1 MRHPLYLLLWCL
13 LFLPMQSFAQ
23 LKAGIKVG
31 FNSTQLTNSKE
42 IQYQD
47 PQGIEEFALRIKEAK
62 YGFHLGAYLKG
73 YIGKFFIQ
81 PEVLLNSNTT
91 TYNFSTSLTDR
102 VLSETYQYL
111 DIPFMLGVDMGILNI
126 QAGPVGHVFIN
137 SSSELGS
144 AAGIQEKWDDLS
156 WGWQAGIGFDIWK
169 FNLDLR
175 YEGNFYRYGDHLTF
189 FGENYTISNQ
199 PSRIITSLGFVF

>member
-1 MRHPLYLLLWCL
+1 MRHLLFPLLSCLLL
-13 LFLPMQSFAQ
+13 LPLQSVAQ
-23 LKAGIKVG
+23 LNVGIKVG
-31 FNSTQLTNSKE
+31 FNSTQITNSKE

-91 TYNFSTSLTDR
+91 TYDFSTSLTDR

-144 AAGIQEKWDDLS
+144 AAGINEKWDDLS

-189 FGENYTISNQ
+189 FGENYTLSNQ

>member
-1 MRHPLYLLLWCL
+1 MRHLFSLLPFLI
-13 LFLPMQSFAQ
+13 LFFPARGFGQ
-23 LKAGIKVG
+23 LKAAIKVG
-31 FNSTQLTNSKE
+31 FNSTQITNSKQ
-42 IQYQD
+42 IQFQD
-47 PQGIEEFALRIKEAK
+47 PQSIEEFTFQIKEAK

-81 PEVLLNSNTT
+81 PEFLLNSNTT
-91 TYNFSTSLTDR
+91 TYDFSTSLTDH
-102 VLSETYQYL
+102 VLSESYQYL

-137 SSSELGS
+137 SSSELNS
-144 AAGIQEKWDDLS
+144 FDGIQSKWEDLS

-175 YEGNFYRYGDHLTF
+175 YEGNLYRYGDHLSF
-189 FGENYTISNQ
+189 FGQKYTLSNQ

>member
-1 MRHPLYLLLWCL
+1 MRQPFILVLSGLLL
-13 LFLPMQSFAQ
+13 LPMSGFAQ
-23 LKAGIKVG
+23 LKAGIKIG

-47 PQGIEEFALRIKEAK
+47 PQGIEDFSLRIKEAK

-81 PEVLLNSNTT
+81 PEALLNSNTT
-91 TYNFSTSLTDR
+91 TYDFSSSLPDR

-111 DIPFMLGVDMGILNI
+111 DIPFMLGLDMGILNI

-137 SSSELGS
+137 SSSELS
-144 AAGIQEKWDDLS
+144 SVAGIKEKWDDLL

-175 YEGNFYRYGDHLTF
+175 YEGNFYRYGDHLTIF
-189 FGENYTISNQ
+189 EDHYTLSNH